1 MAKDNAIYSNNLNDK
16 MHNKVINANKNTKC
30 FGKTLSKMGH
40 KKRANIFIISCL
52 LFFPFRD
59 PIEHHVFFS

>member
-16 MHNKVINANKNTKC
+16 MHKKVINANKNAKKKL
-30 FGKTLSKMGH
+30 FLEKTLGKMGH

-52 LFFPFRD
+52 LFFP
-59 PIEHHVFFS
+59 I